1 MEHKPD
7 LREITRYLGYYGVT
21 PDESMMR
28 EIDQCINELEKVIT
42 PRFVYDRFGLLQKE
56 EGDGSVLSFGGIE
69 TGSRDLARN
78 LKGCTEVYIM
88 AVTLGPG
95 PDRLVRRASVGR
107 MSRALIYQAAAA
119 AMTEAW
125 CDEINERIRSEA
137 ARDGLYTRPRFSPG
151 YGDLPLSVQKQISG
165 LLNMPKEIGVSL
177 TESLLMTPSKSVT
190 ALIGVS
196 PEPASPGRGSPK
208 AGKCGSCAAAESCPY
223 ADHSIGMEQEILM
236 DIHEE
241 ERRE

>member
-196 PEPASPGRGSPK
+196 PEPASHGRDSPE

>member
-223 ADHSIGMEQEILM
+223 ADKNTGYGMCGS
-236 DIHEE
+236 
-241 ERRE
+241 

>member
-196 PEPASPGRGSPK
+196 PEPASPGRDSPE
-208 AGKCGSCAAAESCPY
+208 AGKCGNCAAAESCPY

-236 DIHEE
+236 EIHEE
-241 ERRE
+241 ERRK

>member
-78 LKGCTEVYIM
+78 LKGCTGVYIM

-196 PEPASPGRGSPK
+196 PEPASPGRDSPE
-208 AGKCGSCAAAESCPY
+208 AGKCGSCAARESCPY
-223 ADHSIGMEQEILM
+223 ADKNTGYGMCGS
-236 DIHEE
+236 
-241 ERRE
+241 